1 MLWNDAKNIY
11 SRGLVHNMVVRAEH
25 MNCRR
30 NIIDNAGNWTV
41 EKMCNDCQTSL
52 FIRLMISAECGNIR
66 DAKAILER
74 TAERLD

>member
-1 MLWNDAKNIY
+1 
-11 SRGLVHNMVVRAEH
+11 

>member
-1 MLWNDAKNIY
+1 
-11 SRGLVHNMVVRAEH
+11 MVISAEH

-41 EKMCNDCQTSL
+41 EKMCDDCQTSL
-52 FIRLMISAECGNIR
+52 FIRLMSSAECGNIR

-74 TAERLD
+74 TAARLN